1 MNIGLLLPTR
11 NRPDNLRRLV
21 KSIEDTCY
29 RWGGGPPEFPLEI
42 IAWLDDDDTLSPPVC
57 GELGIK
63 TISGPRGSVK
73 LSDMWNRCYAA
84 ASPESDIFM
93 LAGDDMVFKT
103 YAWDLMVED
112 CFKAFPDK
120 LVLVHGDDLYFGCM
134 LGTHCFVHRRWIETV
149 GYFTPPYFSAEFADT
164 WVNHVAEFIGRRIF
178 LPFIVEHL
186 HPEYGGK
193 APMDQTHKERIARRE
208 HDGVQEQYTN
218 MAPERFTDAMK
229 LFAAIR
235 QASPA
240 YAEEDQCPVTT
251 SSSPL
256 TAPRSLRP

>member
-1 MNIGLLLPTR
+1 MNISLLLPTR
-11 NRPDNLRRLV
+11 NRPQNLRRLMQ
-21 KSIEDTCY
+21 SLCETTD
-29 RWGGGPPEFPLEI
+29 RDLPEI
-42 IAWLDDDDTLSPPVC
+42 IAYLDDDDTLSPPVC
-57 GELGIK
+57 EDLEID
-63 TISGPRGSVK
+63 TVVSPRGTVK
-73 LSDMWNRCYAA
+73 LSDMWNKCYAA
-84 ASPESDIFM
+84 ADPESEIFM

-103 YAWDLMVED
+103 YGWDNQVVRAFEAFED
-112 CFKAFPDK
+112 R

-193 APMDQTHKERIARRE
+193 ASMDQTHKDRIARRE
-208 HDGVQEQYTN
+208 QDGVQEQYTN
-218 MAPERFTDAMK
+218 MASQRFTDAMK

-240 YAEEDQCPVTT
+240 YSSEDQCPVTT
-251 SSSPL
+251 NLSP
-256 TAPRSLRP
+256 

>member
-1 MNIGLLLPTR
+1 MNISLLLPTR
-11 NRPDNLRRLV
+11 NRPDNLRRLMKSV
-21 KSIEDTCY
+21 KET
-29 RWGGGPPEFPLEI
+29 RWGHLPWDGFSI
-42 IAWLDDDDTLSPPVC
+42 IAYVDEDDTQSPAVC
-57 GELGIK
+57 DELGISH
-63 TISGPRGSVK
+63 IGGPRGSVK
-73 LSDMWNRCYAA
+73 LSDMWNKCYAA
-84 ASPESDIFM
+84 APADADIFM
-93 LAGDDMVFKT
+93 LAGDDMVFRT
-103 YAWDLMVED
+103 PGWDIMVDD
-112 CFKAFPDK
+112 CFKAFSDR

-193 APMDQTHKERIARRE
+193 APLDQTHKDRIARR
-208 HDGVQEQYTN
+208 DQDDVQKLYDN
-218 MAPERFTDAMK
+218 LAPERFIDAMK

-240 YAEEDQCPVTT
+240 YASEDQCPVTT

>member
-1 MNIGLLLPTR
+1 MNISLLMPTR
-11 NRPDNLRRLV
+11 NRPQNLRRLMQ
-21 KSIEDTCY
+21 SLCETTD
-29 RWGGGPPEFPLEI
+29 RDLPEI
-42 IAWLDDDDTLSPPVC
+42 IAFLDDDDVLSPPVC
-57 GELGIK
+57 EDLEID
-63 TISGPRGSVK
+63 TVVSPRGTVK
-73 LSDMWNRCYAA
+73 LSDMWNKCYAA
-84 ASPESDIFM
+84 ADPESEIFM

-103 YAWDLMVED
+103 YGWDNQVVR
-112 CFKAFPDK
+112 AFEAFDDR

-164 WVNHVAEFIGRRIF
+164 WINHVAEFIGRRIF

-193 APMDQTHKERIARRE
+193 APMDQTHKDRISRR
-208 HDGVQEQYTN
+208 DQDDVQKLYDSL
-218 MAPERFTDAMK
+218 APERFTDAMK

-240 YAEEDQCPVTT
+240 YAEEDKCPVTT